1 MQNLTRI
8 AILLIVSSSGLWYSY
23 QIIFKKVKPVL
34 STWLIMLVGASLS
47 LFTYLSASNWNLKS
61 NILNMADVV
70 NLLIITMA
78 TLAVSRNKLMIRP
91 FEKWYFLGMVIISLF
106 WIFSKDPFI
115 SNLLIQ
121 GLIWVGYFPTIHKLI
136 TEKSNTESF
145 LTWGGVLLAGLLAL
159 IPASDNLLSLIY
171 AGRTV
176 IMVSIILSLMLQYK
190 ATNVKQI
197 TDYK

>member
-1 MQNLTRI
+1 
-8 AILLIVSSSGLWYSY
+8 
-23 QIIFKKVKPVL
+23 
-34 STWLIMLVGASLS
+34 MLVGASLS